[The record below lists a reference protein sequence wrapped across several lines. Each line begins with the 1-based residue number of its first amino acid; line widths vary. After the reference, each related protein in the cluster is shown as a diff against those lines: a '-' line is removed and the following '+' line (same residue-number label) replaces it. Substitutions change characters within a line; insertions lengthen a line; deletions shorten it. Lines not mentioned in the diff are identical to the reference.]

1 MSVVEVLT
9 TEFTSSKLL
18 ISYHLYATLFAALI
32 VYDIDAFPGKSYIC
46 AVNATAN
53 LYLGPR
59 NWAECSIDIQNQ
71 YTERSPVTR
80 PTPSLFVQS
89 PLGYSTIE

>member
-32 VYDIDAFPGKSYIC
+32 VY
-46 AVNATAN
+46 
-53 LYLGPR
+53 
-59 NWAECSIDIQNQ
+59 EH
-71 YTERSPVTR
+71 
-80 PTPSLFVQS
+80 
-89 PLGYSTIE
+89 